1 MSLHWVGEKKHHT
14 LNTFHH
20 VAIVSRY
27 NFIMLRIRR
36 EEIAPR
42 LEMTPMIDVI
52 FLLLTFF
59 IYSLAMMISAQVLPV
74 TLTTV
79 TAGSAGGTTQPGQ
92 VQAITIDRQGS
103 LFFNREPV
111 DMSALN
117 TRLRELSQRPDQ
129 PTVYLAMEAQG
140 TTDRGPML
148 LQLIDQVRSAGINRF
163 VIVGQKPAGAESSA
177 NP

>member
-1 MSLHWVGEKKHHT
+1 
-14 LNTFHH
+14 
-20 VAIVSRY
+20 
-27 NFIMLRIRR
+27 MLRIRR
-36 EEIAPR
+36 DEIAPR

-79 TAGSAGGTTQPGQ
+79 SAGTGSGAAQPGQ
-92 VQAITIDRQGS
+92 VQAITIDRQGG

-111 DMSALN
+111 SPTALN
-117 TRLRELSQRPDQ
+117 TRLRALATQPEQ
-129 PTVYLAMEAQG
+129 PTLYLAMEAQG
-140 TTDRGPML
+140 TIDRGPML

-163 VIVGQKPAGAESSA
+163 VIVGQKPAGADSSA
-177 NP
+177 NTNTVGTPAGHVP